1 MRGILALVNKLELS
15 LELPQDA
22 QILDACERL
31 RSGEVVGVPTETVY
45 GLAGS
50 IESEAGLRRIF
61 SLKERPFFDP
71 LIVHVES
78 YKQARDLVSEW
89 PPLADFLVRMFWPG
103 PLTIV
108 LPKASH
114 VNPLITSGLS
124 TVALRQPAHPIARKL
139 IHALGHPIAAPSA
152 NKFGRTSPSKA
163 EHVRTEFP
171 TDDLLV
177 LDGGECEVGVEST
190 VISLGESATLEPEVQ
205 ILRPGG
211 VTQEMLEEVLT
222 RWSGPVR
229 VRRLASEASPGHLKH
244 HYMPKI
250 PLVIVS
256 ENEVGTLSGAT
267 RQSLETELKLSQIV
281 SPVELVLDENPAI
294 AARELYTQMRTLSE
308 VHGTDLLFVKKKK
321 AHSESGGLWQ
331 AIWDRLSRAAT
342 LDLAL
347 DSVSVSTPSGL
358 GR

>member
-1 MRGILALVNKLELS
+1 MQGIVALVTNHEVT

-22 QILDACERL
+22 AILEACDRL
-31 RSGEVVGVPTETVY
+31 RAGEVVAVPTETVY

-50 IESEAGLRRIF
+50 IESEIGLRRIF

-71 LIVHVES
+71 LIVHVENF
-78 YKQARDLVSEW
+78 KQARELVADW
-89 PPLADFLVRMFWPG
+89 PPLADFLVRTFWPG

-108 LPKASH
+108 LPKAPH
-114 VNPLITSGLS
+114 VNSLITSGLS

-163 EHVRTEFP
+163 EHVQTEFP
-171 TDDLLV
+171 NDGLLV

-190 VISLGESATLEPEVQ
+190 VVSFGESATFNTEVQ

-211 VTQEMLEEVLT
+211 VTKEMLEEALT
-222 RWSGPVR
+222 RWSNPVT

-256 ENEVGTLSGAT
+256 EAEDAALSETT
-267 RQSLETELKLSQIV
+267 RLRIRTELKLQRIDSAA
-281 SPVELVLDENPAI
+281 ELLLDENPAL
-294 AARELYTQMRTLSE
+294 AARELYNQMRVLSE
-308 VHGTDLLFVKKKK
+308 TAQTDLLYVKKKK
-321 AHSESGGLWQ
+321 AHLVEGGLWQ

-342 LDLAL
+342 LDLTAN
-347 DSVSVSTPSGL
+347 
-358 GR
+358 